1 MRRYETT
8 FIFDPDLA
16 EDGRSQ
22 LIEKIS
28 GLITKEKGLMVDVD
42 IWGQKKLAYEIRKKT
57 RGFYICVNFCGSAQL
72 VEELE
77 RTSRLDDKIMKY
89 MTIVLQDNVNV
100 DEIKA
105 EMDSINEKKTAAT
118 EAADDEKA
126 SEEQDTDTDEAK
138 DTETTSAK
146 EEE

>member
-22 LIEKIS
+22 LIEKIT
-28 GLITKEKGLMVDVD
+28 GLITKEKGIVVDVD

-57 RGFYICVNFCGSAQL
+57 RGYYICVNFCGSAQL

-89 MTIVLQDNVNV
+89 MTIVLADNVNV
-100 DEIKA
+100 DDIKA
-105 EMDSINEKKTAAT
+105 EMASISEKKTAAS
-118 EAADDEKA
+118 EAADAETASKEDVADKA
-126 SEEQDTDTDEAK
+126 D
-138 DTETTSAK
+138 DTETQSAK